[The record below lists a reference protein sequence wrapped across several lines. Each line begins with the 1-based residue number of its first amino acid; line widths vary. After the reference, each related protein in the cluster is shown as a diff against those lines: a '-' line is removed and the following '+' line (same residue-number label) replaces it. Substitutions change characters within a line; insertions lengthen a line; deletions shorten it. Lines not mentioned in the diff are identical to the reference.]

1 VSANPCGNAT
11 KHTSRI
17 GCCAGCKRL
26 FSSDS
31 AFDRHRRDGTCLDP
45 ATLATKKGAAV
56 FTPHDSRTAPG
67 ETVWALAGSYYEA
80 TP

>member
-31 AFDRHRRDGTCLDP
+31 AFDRHRRGGECMEPQDVGLIP
-45 ATLATKKGAAV
+45 RQ
-56 FTPHDSRTAPG
+56 SRTAEDEVIFSLPG
-67 ETVWALAGSYYEA
+67 GYFDEDAS
-80 TP
+80 